1 MKYRL
6 LLSLSI
12 LLLTLS
18 NRVSGQLY
26 VDSILDSGVETS
38 LIEISRL
45 NLINDNDSLLLFL
58 NKADSLYPNSAEIK
72 YELSN
77 YYFNRA
83 DKNRALVYALQA
95 DSLLKDN
102 YVIKEH
108 LAMIYNHLAKYQKS
122 ADIYEELIKT
132 YPYNEEF
139 YLRAIEF
146 YCAINFSKALDLMKL
161 YESKFGYNHDWI
173 SIKLDL
179 ISRISKDDSVK
190 GANYAIDL
198 AKDFYKNDLSNV
210 AGAINLAITYKDF
223 KLNKEAEKVLKDFEK
238 RNGKN
243 GVISLYKASEYLVGG
258 DYNKFYKYSMAGI
271 DEKSSDL
278 YLKSSY
284 LSDFYDGYAK
294 MANDSI
300 REIYGDK
307 LDLILKHA
315 RDVYSSDFNIC
326 LLYSEWLRGYKS
338 DSTKYIDELKHILT
352 FNNENDYVFEN
363 IVFYYLDKNNVDS
376 ALYYSDIALNYF
388 PDKAIFYYTKI
399 YNSYLNDD
407 YKTAIELSEKAIE
420 YVNKFSNLHL
430 TFLEIL
436 GESYYKVERRDEA
449 YEVFDY
455 LLKLDPNNLMI
466 LNNYAYYLS
475 LEKSKLEEA
484 RRMSYKTIFAEPLNP
499 VYLDTYAWILYL
511 LEDYENAEKY
521 MKKSIDNMD
530 DDSDRVTYYEH
541 YSEILKANNKV
552 DLAEQYMKMAD
563 ELKNR

>member
-26 VDSILDSGVETS
+26 VDSILDSGIETS

-146 YCAINFSKALDLMKL
+146 NCAINFSKALDLMKL

-198 AKDFYKNDLSNV
+198 AKDFYKSDLSNV

-258 DYNKFYKYSMAGI
+258 DYNKFYKYSMTGI

-436 GESYYKVERRDEA
+436 GESYYKVERKDEA

-521 MKKSIDNMD
+521 MKKAIDNMD

>member
-146 YCAINFSKALDLMKL
+146 NCAINFSKALDLMKL

-198 AKDFYKNDLSNV
+198 AKDFYKSDLSNV

-271 DEKSSDL
+271 NEKSSDL

-436 GESYYKVERRDEA
+436 GESYYKVERKDEA

-521 MKKSIDNMD
+521 MKKAIDNMD

>member
-146 YCAINFSKALDLMKL
+146 NCAINFSKALDLMKL

-198 AKDFYKNDLSNV
+198 AKDFYKSDLSNV

-271 DEKSSDL
+271 NEKSSDL

-521 MKKSIDNMD
+521 MKKAIDNMD

>member
-26 VDSILDSGVETS
+26 IDSILDSGVETS

-83 DKNRALVYALQA
+83 DKNRALLYALQA

-102 YVIKEH
+102 YVIKEQ
-108 LAMIYNHLAKYQKS
+108 LAMIYNHLAQYQKS
-122 ADIYEELIKT
+122 ADIYEELIKVH
-132 YPYNEEF
+132 PYNEEF

-146 YCAINFSKALDLMKL
+146 NCAINFSKALDLMKL

-190 GANYAIDL
+190 GANYAIAL
-198 AKDFYKNDLSNV
+198 AKDFYESDPLNV
-210 AGAINLAITYKDF
+210 AGAINLAITYNDF
-223 KLNKEAEKVLKDFEK
+223 KLNKEADKVLKSFEK

-243 GVISLYKASEYLVGG
+243 GVISLYRASEYLIKG
-258 DYNKFYKYSMAGI
+258 DYDKFYNYSIAGI
-271 DEKSSDL
+271 DEKNSDL

-284 LSDFYDGYAK
+284 LSDFYDGYTK
-294 MANDSI
+294 ISNDSI
-300 REIYGDK
+300 RKIYGDK
-307 LDLILKHA
+307 LDLILQHA
-315 RDVYSSDFNIC
+315 REVYDKDFNIS
-326 LLYSEWLRGYKS
+326 LLYSEWLKGYKN
-338 DSTKYIDELKHILT
+338 DSEKYIDELKHILT
-352 FNNENDYVFEN
+352 INKENDYVFEN
-363 IVFYYLDKNNVDS
+363 IVFHYISENKIDS

-388 PDKAIFYYTKI
+388 PDKAIFYYTRI
-399 YNSYLNDD
+399 YNAISNDD
-407 YKTAIELSEKAIE
+407 YKTAIDLSEKAIE
-420 YVNKFSNLHL
+420 YVNKYTDLHL
-430 TFLEIL
+430 TLLEIL
-436 GESYYKVERRDEA
+436 GESYYKMDRKSDA
-449 YEVFDY
+449 YEIFDY
-455 LLKLDPNNLMI
+455 LLKLDPNNVLI

-475 LEKSKLEEA
+475 LDNIRLEEA
-484 RRMSYKTIFAEPLNP
+484 KRMSYKTIYAESLNP

-521 MKKSIDNMD
+521 MKKAIDNMD
-530 DDSDRVTYYEH
+530 NDSDRVTYYEH
-541 YSEILKANNKV
+541 YSKILKANSKD
-552 DLAEQYMKMAD
+552 DLADQYERMAD
-563 ELKNR
+563 ELK

>member
-146 YCAINFSKALDLMKL
+146 NCAINFSKALDLMKL

-198 AKDFYKNDLSNV
+198 AKDFYKSDLSNV

-436 GESYYKVERRDEA
+436 GESYYKVERKDEA

-521 MKKSIDNMD
+521 MKKAIDNMD

>member
-146 YCAINFSKALDLMKL
+146 NCAINFSKALDLMKL

-198 AKDFYKNDLSNV
+198 AKDFYKSDLSNV

-258 DYNKFYKYSMAGI
+258 DYNKFYKYSMTGI

-420 YVNKFSNLHL
+420 YVNKYSNLHL
-430 TFLEIL
+430 TFREIL
-436 GESYYKVERRDEA
+436 GESYYKVERKDEA

-521 MKKSIDNMD
+521 MKKAIDNMD